1 MEDAYQIIDRAPTV
15 EEYRAVCA
23 AVGWES
29 VINFD
34 AARTALPNSL
44 FAVVALYEGEV
55 VGMGRIVGDGAI
67 FFYIQDIAVVPEH
80 QSRGVGSMLM
90 VRLMAYLRDHVPE
103 KAFIGIFA
111 AAGTPSFYRRYGFGD
126 DPVLTGIFQV
136 VPATA

>member
-1 MEDAYQIIDRAPTV
+1 MEDAYQIVDRAPTV

-34 AARTALPNSL
+34 AARTSLPNSL

-80 QSRGVGSMLM
+80 QNRGVGSMLM
-90 VRLMAYLRDHVPE
+90 VRLMAYLRDHAPE

-111 AAGTPSFYRRYGFGD
+111 AAGTPSFYQRYGFRD